1 MLEGAKNPAGARK
14 LIDFMLGERFQAA
27 MPESMFVLPVRDG
40 TPLPDAFRRYAVS
53 PAKPLELPAAEIGR
67 NRDRWI
73 DEWTRA
79 VLR

>member
-1 MLEGAKNPAGARK
+1 MPS
-14 LIDFMLGERFQAA
+14 AA
-27 MPESMFVLPVRDG
+27 
-40 TPLPDAFRRYAVS
+40 TPS
-53 PAKPLELPAAEIGR
+53 PRHEPLELPAAEIGR